1 MAQTITNTF
10 SRTQGNDAKY
20 GYYPTDLSI
29 VEREMNLIKFDDL
42 KDDSIVPICDFTGG
56 TGEQLNA
63 MYQMLLQK
71 GLRPKA
77 YYNEITL
84 ERFKEAKATYGD
96 LSDFYLC
103 NTNLFSLKCR
113 NKTGRKYDAKTMVV
127 VRNNPPY
134 GNEKTVTGTK
144 RMEEKFFLENHKYL
158 VDGGI
163 HILEVPYTT
172 LKNNPSFLRKI
183 FYRYKGVEIL
193 DFPETDYK
201 QVVVIG
207 VKKRNGYNDNEL
219 ADEWLEKIKL
229 GQLKNLKD
237 IEGPLFNLEQKTIK
251 KAKEVNVYRDGR
263 VNEETLTNGL
273 FNVLDDLQKKEKRED
288 PIEKNIQVIDGDDTA
303 IVERGI
309 GHRALELASG
319 KFNKICGDVLIYGY
333 ADKKIVTTVELEG
346 ETEITT
352 ETEKIISGIEVT
364 NKYGSV
370 IRKES

>member
-1 MAQTITNTF
+1 MAESIRNTF

-20 GYYPTDLSI
+20 GYYPTELSI
-29 VEREMNLIKFDDL
+29 VEREMNLIRFDDL
-42 KDDSIVPICDFTGG
+42 QDDSIIPICDFTGG
-56 TGEQLNA
+56 TGEQLET

-113 NKTGRKYDAKTMVV
+113 NKDGRKYDAKTMVV
-127 VRNNPPY
+127 IRNNPPY
-134 GNEKTVTGTK
+134 GDESTHSGT
-144 RMEEKFFLENHKYL
+144 RRLEEKFFLENHKYL

-172 LKNNPSFLRKI
+172 LINYPSFLRKI

-193 DFPETDYK
+193 DFPETKYK

-219 ADEWLEKIKL
+219 ADEWLEKIKAK
-229 GQLKNLKD
+229 QLKNLRD

-251 KAKEVNVYRDGR
+251 KAKEVTVYRDGR

-273 FNVLDDLQKKEKRED
+273 FSIFNELQEREKRED
-288 PIEKNIQVIDGDDTA
+288 PIEKKIQVVGDETA

-319 KFNKICGDVLIYGY
+319 KFNKVCGDVLIYGY
-333 ADKKIVTTVELEG
+333 ADKKIETTVEIEG
-346 ETEITT
+346 DKEITT
-352 ETEKIISGIEVT
+352 ETEKIVSGIEVT
-364 NKYGSV
+364 NKYGKV